1 MRYGVAWILIYLSHK
16 LYLWSMGTHSN
27 NYASWLKS
35 QKMCMCFYLSGFVWL
50 FYHWNHRKCIH
61 VFIYQALFGSSITDM
76 RQNVDA
82 FSPSRLR
89 LVVLALKSLK
99 MCECFNCSISIYKK
113 VHFISN
119 EIFILWFLT
128 WCPWYAAMWLHSLP
142 TKSRNKGWL
151 RTTFPR
157 ILFMTL
163 LIQCWA
169 QNCRT
174 HRQANSPL
182 QNVTFFIKD
191 IKLSESCWGECV
203 CVVGACVCVCAC
215 VHVCVWGGLPVCGCG
230 TSSLPFP
237 FKQSTKHY
245 MSQVEKY
252 TKSSPCTWLML
263 IP

>member
-1 MRYGVAWILIYLSHK
+1 
-16 LYLWSMGTHSN
+16 
-27 NYASWLKS
+27 
-35 QKMCMCFYLSGFVWL
+35 
-50 FYHWNHRKCIH
+50 
-61 VFIYQALFGSSITDM
+61 M

-215 VHVCVWGGLPVCGCG
+215 VHVCVCGGLPVCGCG